1 MHECG
6 QLYCCGT
13 DRIHRARHQLRY
25 VRSPPRHSP
34 DQQAEL
40 LQAAQD
46 SAEADAA
53 EDGASGGG
61 KERTVYD
68 CMGEGIK
75 WLYTD
80 GRSDIIL
87 YITNRGGE

>member
-6 QLYCCGT
+6 QLHCCGT
-13 DRIHRARHQLRY
+13 DRIHRVRHQLRY
-25 VRSPPRHSP
+25 AGSPPRHSP

-53 EDGASGGG
+53 EDGASGGRE
-61 KERTVYD
+61 ERTVYD
-68 CMGEGIK
+68 CMGKDIK
-75 WLYTD
+75 
-80 GRSDIIL
+80 
-87 YITNRGGE
+87 